1 MPGAD
6 ESGGGPAISRAELE
20 RLFGAPMF
28 GAMTG
33 VPQRR
38 HFQGWLDAVDD
49 ELVHAALLVSESLPM
64 ISRAFFDADRACIP
78 GARAMLDEV
87 NQRVA
92 HVEQQGFLLLAREAP
107 VAGDLRRL
115 VSILRLVTAVERAA
129 ALLCHVAEALEHVD
143 PRALPPEARELADEL
158 GRRAGEVFRRG
169 VDAWRSRDGLAIH
182 DLDQADEV
190 VDTLA
195 VGLLRSADGVASP
208 ADGMALG
215 QLARYWERIADHG
228 VSFAQHS
235 TFAVVGE
242 RPEVGR

>member
-1 MPGAD
+1 MPDAD
-6 ESGGGPAISRAELE
+6 ESGEWPAISGAELE
-20 RLFGAPMF
+20 RLFGEPVS
-28 GAMTG
+28 GALTG
-33 VPQRR
+33 RPRRR
-38 HFQGWLDAVDD
+38 HFQSWLDAVDD
-49 ELVHAALLVSESLPM
+49 ELVHAALLVSESVPM
-64 ISRAFFDADRACIP
+64 ITRAFLDADPACIP
-78 GARAMLDEV
+78 GARVMLEDV
-87 NQRVA
+87 NQRVV

-129 ALLCHVAEALEHVD
+129 ALLCHVAETLEHVD
-143 PRALPPEARELADEL
+143 PRTLPPEARGLADEL
-158 GRRAGEVFRRG
+158 GRRAGEVYRRG
-169 VDAWRSRDGLAIH
+169 VDAWRSRDGLAIR
-182 DLDQADEV
+182 DLDHADEV

-195 VGLLRSADGVASP
+195 VGLLRSADHVASP

-235 TFAVVGE
+235 TFAVIGE

>member
-1 MPGAD
+1 MPEADEPGA
-6 ESGGGPAISRAELE
+6 GPAFSRTELE
-20 RLFGAPMF
+20 RLFGTPLP
-28 GAMTG
+28 GATATG
-33 VPQRR
+33 QQRR
-38 HFQGWLDAVDD
+38 HFQGWLNEVDD
-49 ELVHAALLVSESLPM
+49 ELVHAALL
-64 ISRAFFDADRACIP
+64 ISRALPGVTRAFLVRDRACIHE
-78 GARAMLDEV
+78 ARGTLDDV
-87 NQRVA
+87 NRRVA

-115 VSILRLVTAVERAA
+115 VSILRLVTAVERPA
-129 ALLCHVAEALEHVD
+129 ALLCHVAETLEHID

-158 GRRAGEVFRRG
+158 GRRAGEVYRRG

-182 DLDQADEV
+182 DLDHADEA

-195 VGLLRSADGVASP
+195 VGLLQSADHVASP

-235 TFAVVGE
+235 TFAVIGV